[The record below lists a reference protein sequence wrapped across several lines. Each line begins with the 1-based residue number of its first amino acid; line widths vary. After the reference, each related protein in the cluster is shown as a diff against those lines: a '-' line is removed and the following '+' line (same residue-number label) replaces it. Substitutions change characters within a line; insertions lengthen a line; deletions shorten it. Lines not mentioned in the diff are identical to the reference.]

1 MGQSIADAYFA
12 NGLSPLFMPHKQKI
26 DEAFCAKYCND
37 ASK

>member
-1 MGQSIADAYFA
+1 MGQSIAGAYFA

-26 DEAFCAKYCND
+26 GEAFGAKYCIN